1 MVATRVARHCGSPHY
16 FAAHGTPKMPSDLAD
31 HTCVTF
37 AGMAAGTPWSL
48 ASRGRRLAQSAPP
61 RCRLNVNTAGGGHR
75 RRHRRGGITHMLS
88 YQGARAVEEGKLVI
102 VLREFESD
110 PMPVT
115 VIHAGQ
121 GLLLLKMRS
130 FLEFAVPRL
139 RRSLPTNP
147 NDG

>member
-1 MVATRVARHCGSPHY
+1 
-16 FAAHGTPKMPSDLAD
+16 
-31 HTCVTF
+31 
-37 AGMAAGTPWSL
+37 
-48 ASRGRRLAQSAPP
+48 
-61 RCRLNVNTAGGGHR
+61 
-75 RRHRRGGITHMLS
+75 
-88 YQGARAVEEGKLVI
+88 VI

>member
-1 MVATRVARHCGSPHY
+1 
-16 FAAHGTPKMPSDLAD
+16 
-31 HTCVTF
+31 
-37 AGMAAGTPWSL
+37 
-48 ASRGRRLAQSAPP
+48 
-61 RCRLNVNTAGGGHR
+61 
-75 RRHRRGGITHMLS
+75 MLS

-121 GLLLLKMRS
+121 SLLLLKMRS

>member
-1 MVATRVARHCGSPHY
+1 
-16 FAAHGTPKMPSDLAD
+16 
-31 HTCVTF
+31 
-37 AGMAAGTPWSL
+37 
-48 ASRGRRLAQSAPP
+48 
-61 RCRLNVNTAGGGHR
+61 
-75 RRHRRGGITHMLS
+75 MLS
-88 YQGARAVEEGKLVI
+88 YQGARAVDEGKLVI

-121 GLLLLKMRS
+121 CLLLLKMRS

-139 RRSLPTNP
+139 RKSLPTNP

>member
-1 MVATRVARHCGSPHY
+1 MSTPREAGIDAAIAEVGSP
-16 FAAHGTPKMPSDLAD
+16 
-31 HTCVTF
+31 TCSPIRV
-37 AGMAAGTPWSL
+37 
-48 ASRGRRLAQSAPP
+48 RVRL
-61 RCRLNVNTAGGGHR
+61 
-75 RRHRRGGITHMLS
+75 

>member
-1 MVATRVARHCGSPHY
+1 
-16 FAAHGTPKMPSDLAD
+16 
-31 HTCVTF
+31 
-37 AGMAAGTPWSL
+37 
-48 ASRGRRLAQSAPP
+48 
-61 RCRLNVNTAGGGHR
+61 
-75 RRHRRGGITHMLS
+75 MLS

-130 FLEFAVPRL
+130 FLEFAVPR
-139 RRSLPTNP
+139 PEEIP
-147 NDG
+147 ADKPE